1 MLLQKNENSFLK
13 FKVGE
18 KEGRKCDH
26 FTNEKVDNSLM
37 RIDIFVLKIRLEF
50 KDL

>member
-18 KEGRKCDH
+18 KEGRNCDH

-37 RIDIFVLKIRLEF
+37 RIDENFKNVLKIRLEF
-50 KDL
+50 